1 MKGPAVLLQLKS
13 TWEFGN
19 VSKIITELS
28 FFIELHHYEGVIEYP
43 LDKSYMCF

>member
-1 MKGPAVLLQLKS
+1 MWLCFFQMKGPAVLLQLKS

-28 FFIELHHYEGVIEYP
+28 FLLNYIIMKEL
-43 LDKSYMCF
+43 